1 MENNNILNIYQ
12 LRQLDCSEDEKC
24 QHLKD
29 MYGKCIERNRANIFN
44 ISQILKEAKCILSKE
59 RFWDFCNS
67 PKINLKQTQANKLIA
82 IANLKVHKIYIG
94 TKITDTNIGIERLY
108 LISKFDNK
116 DIQIELIKLLVKNN
130 YSVKEFRYIINK
142 ILNEQFC
149 INDAIQALSEHKANA
164 SKKTKKI
171 PYAQLLEK
179 YEQAIK
185 EIAILKERWK
195 SND

>member
-24 QHLKD
+24 QHLED
-29 MYGKCIERNRANIFN
+29 MFARRMEKARANIFA
-44 ISQILKEAKCILSKE
+44 ICQILKEAKCVLSKE

>member
-1 MENNNILNIYQ
+1 MVNSSNMTIYK
-12 LRQLDCSEDEKC
+12 LRLLDCSEDEKC

-44 ISQILKEAKCILSKE
+44 ISRILKEAKCILSKE

-82 IANLKVHKIYIG
+82 IANLKVYKIYIG

-149 INDAIQALSEHKANA
+149 INDAIQALSEYKINA